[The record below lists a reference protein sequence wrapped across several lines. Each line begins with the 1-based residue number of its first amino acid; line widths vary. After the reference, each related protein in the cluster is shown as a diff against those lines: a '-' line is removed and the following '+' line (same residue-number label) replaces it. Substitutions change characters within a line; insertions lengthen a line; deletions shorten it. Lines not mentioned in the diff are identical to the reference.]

1 VGVIMARH
9 RIPYTFVQEKTGHQT
24 QVKNVMDWFSRH
36 REALSLNQ
44 TGDPSKAMQSRFR
57 VSSTGASPERP
68 SVTPI
73 RSVEGLGQPE
83 EPLPAYLIYPDPNAT
98 DRGVSRS
105 SGRRTTACL

>member
-1 VGVIMARH
+1 MAVILADH
-9 RIPYTFVQEKTGHQT
+9 RITYIFVQEATGHQT
-24 QVKNVMDWFSRH
+24 QAKNVMDWFSRH

-57 VSSTGASPERP
+57 VSSAGAPLERP

-73 RSVEGLGQPE
+73 RSIEGLGQLE
-83 EPLPAYLIYPDPNAT
+83 EPLPAYLIHPDPNAT